1 MDSVRILTLNKTI
14 EWWLQKYMYLK
25 KEYYLKEKEKISRI
39 EQEFKLGEELLSDTA
54 KKELEKYNS
63 EKFEKIKMK
72 VEESKEKKIK
82 DKKLQQNFEEIIV
95 ESALKI
101 AKALCINI
109 EIESNDERG
118 IIQFEFEFMIISDKV
133 KNKYID
139 LIEKCDSV
147 KIFVKD
153 KIINIILEYDFKV

>member
-39 EQEFKLGEELLSDTA
+39 EQEFKLGEELFSDTA

-133 KNKYID
+133 KKKYID

-147 KIFVKD
+147 QIFVKD

>member
-1 MDSVRILTLNKTI
+1 MNSVRILTLNKTI

-39 EQEFKLGEELLSDTA
+39 EKEFKLGEELLSDTA
-54 KKELEKYNS
+54 KKELEKYNF

-82 DKKLQQNFEEIIV
+82 DKKLQQNFEKIIV
-95 ESALKI
+95 EAALKI

-118 IIQFEFEFMIISDKV
+118 IIQFEFEFMIISDKE
-133 KNKYID
+133 KKKYID

-147 KIFVKD
+147 QIFVKD

>member
-39 EQEFKLGEELLSDTA
+39 EQEFKLGEELFSDTA

-72 VEESKEKKIK
+72 VESKEKKIK

-133 KNKYID
+133 KKKYID

-147 KIFVKD
+147 QIFVKD

>member
-39 EQEFKLGEELLSDTA
+39 EQEFKLGEELFSDTA

-133 KNKYID
+133 KKKYID

-147 KIFVKD
+147 QIFVKD
-153 KIINIILEYDFKV
+153 KIILEYDFKV